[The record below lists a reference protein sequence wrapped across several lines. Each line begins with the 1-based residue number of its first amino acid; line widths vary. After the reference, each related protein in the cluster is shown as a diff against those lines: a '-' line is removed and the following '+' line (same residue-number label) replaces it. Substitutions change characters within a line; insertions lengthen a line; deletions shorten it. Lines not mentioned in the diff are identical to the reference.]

1 MSLNTTNDRF
11 KVQENFEMVA
21 TSFVWP
27 EYSEFLLALKGLQQA
42 TTFSRP
48 SETVQR
54 ILSSARLL
62 RKILTTSPVTPAAAI
77 KVLNFPSLKDEAI
90 EASTSEYVED
100 LYLKIN
106 QLVPCRNPFANFAE
120 EAISADIGKA
130 SGAPDIAL
138 FVHKSAVELTR
149 EWLQENELVAEVVS
163 VSTIKYSE
171 NFYST
176 GILFGLPEQ
185 HIYTY
190 VQISDAKSQ
199 SAWILTAPIVRK
211 YSICIG
217 PGSDSFNSKDYEPW
231 LGCWLK
237 ETKASKPPAKEL
249 LHVDVEPTWTP
260 SRPIFENYD
269 RDISIDTACTVLTI
283 DNKWIVFDS
292 VGKYKPS
299 PLVLD
304 SDSEFVEKKFKE
316 LSPGDVLAIHYG
328 RSSQDFLRQ
337 TAATFLSNKGKDL
350 NSILAVVNEFKTKF
364 KHFASMED
372 AQERLL
378 KLGLER
384 DFVNYWLRYI
394 NIDSSICPESEEN
407 YKSIAQICGIPK
419 NLVNHKYMRDY
430 RNAIQH
436 AGNIAR
442 IERLNELKIN
452 TEWKAFIQ
460 NGSYLMNLTNAG
472 SMLIAPIKEVHADA
486 FSHPVTKLGLVYS
499 SLGEMLEE

>member
-1 MSLNTTNDRF
+1 MSLNTTNARF
-11 KVQENFEMVA
+11 KVQENSKMVA
-21 TSFVWP
+21 TSFEWP
-27 EYSEFLLALKGLQQA
+27 EYSEFLLALRGLQQA
-42 TTFSRP
+42 TSFSRP

-77 KVLNFPSLKDEAI
+77 KVLNFPSLKDVAI
-90 EASTSEYVED
+90 EASTSGYVEN

-106 QLVPCRNPFANFAE
+106 RLVPSRNPFANFAE
-120 EAISADIGKA
+120 EAISDDPGKE

-138 FVHKSAVELTR
+138 FVHKSALELTR

-163 VSTIKYSE
+163 VSTIKHSE

-185 HIYTY
+185 HIYTHI
-190 VQISDAKSQ
+190 QMSDVKSQ
-199 SAWILTAPIVRK
+199 AAWILTAPIVRK
-211 YSICIG
+211 YLICIG
-217 PGSDSFNSKDYEPW
+217 PGSDSFNSKEYEPW
-231 LGCWLK
+231 PGCWAS

-337 TAATFLSNKGKDL
+337 TAAAFLSNKGKEL

-364 KHFASMED
+364 KVFASTGD

-394 NIDSSICPESEEN
+394 NMDSSICPESEEN
-407 YKSIAQICGIPK
+407 YLTIAQICGIPK

-472 SMLIAPIKEVHADA
+472 SMLIAPIKEVHTDT